1 VNGSLP
7 TDNATYVAYLF
18 AHDAGGFGDAGT
30 DSVISCG
37 SYTGNGSTSGPTVID
52 LGWEPQWLLIKRA
65 SGGTGGWFLLDSMR
79 GIATGSADASL
90 QAESA
95 NAENTAD
102 DRLSL
107 TSTGF
112 QLTTTSSFF
121 NNSGDTYIYI
131 AIRRGP
137 MKTPT
142 VGTEVFS
149 AVAFTGNN
157 SPSQV
162 ISVGFPADIIL
173 GRERTTTGNTVSQWP
188 LGTRMLGNGY
198 LRTTQTAAEVAFL
211 DMVNGWDDQNSI
223 DLGDIM
229 VGNSSLAQI
238 LYSFRRAP
246 GFFDVVAYTGT
257 GVARTV
263 PHNLGV
269 APELMIV
276 KGRSNTQGWQV
287 YVQPL
292 GNSLALVSKLDITAG
307 SVNIWNNTNSN
318 IFCLHGKNIY

>member
-1 VNGSLP
+1 
-7 TDNATYVAYLF
+7 
-18 AHDAGGFGDAGT
+18 
-30 DSVISCG
+30 
-37 SYTGNGSTSGPTVID
+37 
-52 LGWEPQWLLIKRA
+52 
-65 SGGTGGWFLLDSMR
+65 
-79 GIATGSADASL
+79 
-90 QAESA
+90 
-95 NAENTAD
+95 
-102 DRLSL
+102 
-107 TSTGF
+107 
-112 QLTTTSSFF
+112 
-121 NNSGDTYIYI
+121 
-131 AIRRGP
+131 
-137 MKTPT
+137 
-142 VGTEVFS
+142 VFS

-257 GVARTV
+257 GVAATTV
-263 PHNLGV
+263 S
-269 APELMIV
+269 A
-276 KGRSNTQGWQV
+276 
-287 YVQPL
+287 
-292 GNSLALVSKLDITAG
+292 
-307 SVNIWNNTNSN
+307 
-318 IFCLHGKNIY
+318 